1 MEEDKKPLS
10 ESVEQPQK
18 HDSAPA
24 TPSSLQDTS
33 SAEQIAENDLA
44 LTKQAPAQASTFSE
58 RPPKRSKSR
67 TTNIPPL
74 MPEGYAYERE
84 PQQPLRSST
93 DPLSPTT
100 SSASEPQPKRS
111 KRFTH
116 PKGKVTHTR
125 HISIPFKR
133 IGKWMGIIVAI
144 FVVVSAAYLGF
155 DRWKHQPIEPANI
168 APMAADSDTITPLP
182 TQPDTAVLNRLREE
196 SIRREDSIRHAKWIY
211 WKRKRQ
217 AQKAAEEATQQE
229 EANHTATQEHIDST
243 AH

>member
-33 SAEQIAENDLA
+33 SAEQTAEDDLA

-84 PQQPLRSST
+84 PQPLRSST

-100 SSASEPQPKRS
+100 PSASEP
-111 KRFTH
+111 
-116 PKGKVTHTR
+116 
-125 HISIPFKR
+125 
-133 IGKWMGIIVAI
+133 
-144 FVVVSAAYLGF
+144 
-155 DRWKHQPIEPANI
+155 
-168 APMAADSDTITPLP
+168 
-182 TQPDTAVLNRLREE
+182 
-196 SIRREDSIRHAKWIY
+196 
-211 WKRKRQ
+211 
-217 AQKAAEEATQQE
+217 
-229 EANHTATQEHIDST
+229 
-243 AH
+243 